1 MNQIWHEHE
10 TIPNHSH
17 SMVMATQGYVLGVE
31 ISSAGMQMSV
41 ALADLQG
48 QIVHRTRKRL
58 SAPPEG
64 QEAVALLHEMIT
76 DVCSPERLRGN
87 RVLRC
92 GIAIGAPVDAAR
104 GQVRMMYRA
113 EGWED
118 LPVKDLLEQRC
129 QIPAILDNDANA
141 AALGEASFGA
151 GIGER
156 NLVYVGLGRGI
167 GGGILVNGSI
177 YHGVGTMA
185 GEIGHT
191 LVKEDGPL
199 CPCGRRGHLEGIA
212 SAQAIVRTMIGVSV
226 EYPQTEEAIRRV
238 TGGRAEAMT
247 ADQVFQIAAK
257 GDPVARQVIDE
268 ALHYLSISLANL
280 VNLLDPGV
288 IILGGALA
296 LAGDLLFEPLRQ
308 MVPPLCL
315 RAATEAV
322 RIVPAALGS
331 DASLKGAV
339 ALALQ
344 DV

>member
-1 MNQIWHEHE
+1 MNQVWHEHE
-10 TIPNHSH
+10 TVPNHSH
-17 SMVMATQGYVLGVE
+17 SMVMATQGYVLGIE
-31 ISSAGMQMSV
+31 ISSAGMRISV

-48 QIVHRTRKRL
+48 QMVHHARKRL
-58 SAPPEG
+58 GAPPDG
-64 QEAVALLHEMIT
+64 QEAVALLAEMVT
-76 DVCSPERLRGN
+76 DVCAPGRLGGN

-92 GIAIGAPVDAAR
+92 GIAVGAPVDAAR
-104 GQVRMMYRA
+104 GVVRTMYRA
-113 EGWED
+113 EGWD
-118 LPVKDLLEQRC
+118 QLPLKDVVEQRC
-129 QIPAILDNDANA
+129 QIPTIVDNDANA

-151 GIGER
+151 GVGER

-167 GGGILVNGSI
+167 GGGILVNGEI
-177 YHGVGTMA
+177 YHGAGTMA

-199 CPCGRRGHLEGIA
+199 CSCGRRGHLEAIA
-212 SAQAIVRTMIGVSV
+212 SAQALVRTMIGVSV

-247 ADQVFQIAAK
+247 VDQVFRIAAE
-257 GDPVARQVIDE
+257 GDPMAQRVVNE

-280 VNLLDPGV
+280 VNVLDPGV
-288 IILGGALA
+288 IIIGGAAA
-296 LAGDLLFEPLRQ
+296 LAGELLFRPLRE

-315 RAATEAV
+315 RVPTEPV

-344 DV
+344 DI

>member
-1 MNQIWHEHE
+1 
-10 TIPNHSH
+10 
-17 SMVMATQGYVLGVE
+17 MVMATQGYVLGVE
-31 ISSAGMQMSV
+31 INSAGMQMSV

-48 QIVHRTRKRL
+48 QIVQRARKRL
-58 SAPPEG
+58 NAPPEG
-64 QEAVALLHEMIT
+64 QEAVNFLQAIIA
-76 DVCSPERLRGN
+76 DVCSPARLHGN

-113 EGWED
+113 EGWEH
-118 LPVKDLLEQRC
+118 LPLQDLLEQRC
-129 QIPAILDNDANA
+129 QIPAILENDANA
-141 AALGEASFGA
+141 AALGEACFGA

-156 NLVYVGLGRGI
+156 NLVYMGLGRGI
-167 GGGILVNGSI
+167 GGGIIINGAI
-177 YHGVGTMA
+177 YHGVGSMA

-191 LVKEDGPL
+191 IVKEDGPL

-212 SAQAIVRTMIGVSV
+212 SAQAIVRTMIGLSV
-226 EYPQTEEAIRRV
+226 EHPQTEEAIRQA

-247 ADQVFQIAAK
+247 VDQVFRMAAE
-257 GDPVARQVIDE
+257 GDPVAKRVIDE
-268 ALHYLSISLANL
+268 ALHALSISLANL

-288 IILGGALA
+288 IILGGAVA

-315 RAATEAV
+315 RAATEPV
-322 RIVPAALGS
+322 RIVPAVLGS
-331 DASLKGAV
+331 DASLKGAI

>member
-1 MNQIWHEHE
+1 MNQVWHEHE
-10 TIPNHSH
+10 SVSHHGH
-17 SMVMATQGYVLGVE
+17 SMVMATQGYVLGIEV
-31 ISSAGMQMSV
+31 SNAGMRLSA

-48 QIVHRTRKRL
+48 QIAHQVRKRL
-58 SAPPEG
+58 SAPPDG
-64 QEAVALLHEMIT
+64 QEAVTLLQEMIA
-76 DVCSPERLRGN
+76 DACSSEHLKGN

-92 GIAIGAPVDAAR
+92 GIAVGAPVDAAR
-104 GQVRMMYRA
+104 GLVRTMYRA
-113 EGWED
+113 EGWD
-118 LPVKDLLEQRC
+118 LLPLKDLIEQRC
-129 QIPAILDNDANA
+129 GVPTILDNDANA

-151 GIGER
+151 GVGER
-156 NLVYVGLGRGI
+156 NLVYIGLGRGI
-167 GGGILVNGSI
+167 GGGILINGTI
-177 YHGVGTMA
+177 YHGAGTMA

-191 LVKEDGPL
+191 IVKEDGPL

-212 SAQAIVRTMIGVSV
+212 SAQTIVRTMIGASV

-247 ADQVFQIAAK
+247 VEQVFQIAAE
-257 GDPVARQVIDE
+257 GDAVAQRVIGE

-280 VNLLDPGV
+280 VNVLDPGM
-288 IILGGALA
+288 IILGGAVA
-296 LAGDLLFEPLRQ
+296 LAGELLFGPLRE

-315 RAATEAV
+315 HASSEPV
-322 RIVPAALGS
+322 RIVPSALGS